1 MTGITLR
8 KIISRY
14 WRAPRSPAYPQK
26 HGCKE
31 NRDGL
36 LRTASG
42 AFIKAD
48 SIVALSPRRDG
59 DGQITWAAV
68 RADGSQVELAG
79 YYGTPGRIEKT
90 LPHLI
95 SAPAAPAHAI

>member
-1 MTGITLR
+1 ML
-8 KIISRY
+8 
-14 WRAPRSPAYPQK
+14 
-26 HGCKE
+26 
-31 NRDGL
+31 L

-42 AFIKAD
+42 GFIRAE
-48 SIVALSPRRDG
+48 SIVELSPHRDG